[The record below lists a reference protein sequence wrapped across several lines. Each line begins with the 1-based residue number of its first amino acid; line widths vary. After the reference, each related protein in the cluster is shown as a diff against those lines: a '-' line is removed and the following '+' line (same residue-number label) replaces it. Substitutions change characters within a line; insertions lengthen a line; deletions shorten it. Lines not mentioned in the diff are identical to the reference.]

1 MKIYTKNKKVF
12 LISKLKKI
20 FRKALIITDND
31 LSNISVGLNF
41 VNEDEIKK
49 LNKEHRN
56 VDKITDVLSF
66 PMLDIKSGQ
75 KIEEVISEIDKIENE
90 IYLGDIVICKNKVY
104 SQAKEYGHSKTRE
117 MCYLALHS
125 FLHLLGYDHM
135 TKKEE
140 KEMFDLAEK
149 IIGYER

>member
-1 MKIYTKNKKVF
+1 MKIYTKSKNIF

-20 FRKALIITDND
+20 FVKALNITGNN
-31 LSNISVGLNF
+31 LNNVAVGLNF
-41 VNEDEIKK
+41 VSGQEIKE

-56 VDKITDVLSF
+56 VDKVTDVLSF
-66 PMLDIKSGQ
+66 PMLEIKAGQ
-75 KIEEVISEIDKIENE
+75 KIEEVLSDIDRVEE
-90 IYLGDIVICKNKVY
+90 EVYLGDIVICKYKVY
-104 SQAKEYGHSKTRE
+104 SQAKEYGHSQKRE